1 MKATGSPQPLSDD
14 AAGAMV
20 GVLQRHRVAFVLIGG
35 FAIQLHGVEGLA
47 RTGDLDITPRRTV
60 ENLRR
65 LASALTELDAR
76 LRGTGLPDE
85 GLAVPWHV
93 DLLTRMHIAIN
104 LVTKYGPLDISLRP
118 SGTDGYDDLA
128 RGATNLPVGD
138 MVAPTA
144 ALADIAR
151 SKEAAGREKDVL
163 ALPIL
168 ERELRRRR
176 ERRET

>member
-65 LASALTELDAR
+65 LGSALTKLDAR

-85 GLAVPWHV
+85 GLAIPWHA
-93 DLLTRMHIAIN
+93 DLLTRTEIAIN

-118 SGTDGYDDLA
+118 SGTDG
-128 RGATNLPVGD
+128 
-138 MVAPTA
+138 
-144 ALADIAR
+144 
-151 SKEAAGREKDVL
+151 
-163 ALPIL
+163 
-168 ERELRRRR
+168 
-176 ERRET
+176 